1 MATATSGSPGPVHRH
16 LRAPGRT
23 AAGERTR
30 GGKQQGVTQHC
41 HQVLRPRARSK
52 KLWDC
57 SILSLC
63 VTEPAMLPAESGSH
77 LHSFVLSRNVKDH
90 GDKASYDNSHHILAD
105 PSPRAQSK
113 EIAPHGHI
121 PVN

>member
-23 AAGERTR
+23 AVGERTR

-63 VTEPAMLPAESGSH
+63 GPSLRCYQQNLEVT
-77 LHSFVLSRNVKDH
+77 
-90 GDKASYDNSHHILAD
+90 Y
-105 PSPRAQSK
+105 
-113 EIAPHGHI
+113 IALFCPEM
-121 PVN
+121 